1 MIQLIRTSLLL
12 AAFLLPCADGLR
24 GAEDT
29 VVASDGSGQFR
40 SIQEAVSA
48 APITGLGRAW
58 VIAVRPGIYRE
69 RVYVQRERGDIVLR
83 GSNPETTIL
92 TSSLYAGMAGPDGKP
107 IGTFRTPTLQVD
119 GDGYRVEGLTI
130 ANAAGPVGQA
140 VAVRVDGD
148 RVSFSNCRLL
158 GWQDTVLVNRG
169 RHYFTRCYIEGHIDF
184 IFGGATA
191 FFDHCEI
198 HCLGNGYITAASTP
212 AGVAHGMV
220 FADCR
225 ISGAHWARAYLGRPW
240 RDHARV
246 EFLRTYMSDTVIPSG
261 WDDWGRQVTHQT
273 AMFAEFESSGP
284 GVQWG
289 ARVPW
294 SRRLSIREAS
304 EISADLVLGGSD
316 GWRPASA
323 PAP

>member
-1 MIQLIRTSLLL
+1 MTPLMRASLLL
-12 AAFLLPCADGLR
+12 AAFLLPAGDRLLGT
-24 GAEDT
+24 EDA
-29 VVASDGSGQFR
+29 VVAQDGSGQFR

-58 VIAVRPGIYRE
+58 VIAVRPGTYRE

-83 GSNPETTIL
+83 GSNPELTVL

-119 GDGYRVEGLTI
+119 GDGFRAEGLTI

-148 RVSFSNCRLL
+148 RVSFRNCRFL
-158 GWQDTVLVNRG
+158 GWQDTVLANRG
-169 RHYFTRCYIEGHIDF
+169 RHYFTNCYIEGHIDF

-198 HCLGNGYITAASTP
+198 RCLGNGYVTAASTP
-212 AGVAHGMV
+212 AGVAHGLV

-225 ISGAHWARAYLGRPW
+225 ISGAEGARAYLGRPW

-246 EFLRTYMSDTVIPSG
+246 EFLRTYMSGTILPSG
-261 WDDWGRQVTHQT
+261 WDDWGRPVTHQT
-273 AMFAEFESSGP
+273 ALFAEFESSGP
-284 GVQWG
+284 GAQSS

-294 SRRLSIREAS
+294 SRRLSAQEAS
-304 EISADLVLGGSD
+304 RINLELVLSGTD
-316 GWRPASA
+316 GWKPAAEQA
-323 PAP
+323 P

>member
-1 MIQLIRTSLLL
+1 MTPLMRASLLL
-12 AAFLLPCADGLR
+12 AAFLLPAGDRLLGT
-24 GAEDT
+24 EDA
-29 VVASDGSGQFR
+29 VVAQDGSGQFR

-83 GSNPETTIL
+83 ASNAGNTIL

-119 GDGYRVEGLTI
+119 GDGFRVEGLTI
-130 ANAAGPVGQA
+130 ANEAGPVGQA

-148 RVSFSNCRLL
+148 RVSFSNCRFL

-169 RHYFTRCYIEGHIDF
+169 RHYFANCYIEGHIDF

-198 HCLGNGYITAASTP
+198 RCLGNGYVTAASTP
-212 AGVAHGMV
+212 AGVAHGLV

-225 ISGAHWARAYLGRPW
+225 ISGAEGARAYLGRPW

-246 EFLRTYMSDTVIPSG
+246 EFLRTYMSGTILPSG
-261 WDDWGRQVTHQT
+261 WDDWGRPVTHQT
-273 AMFAEFESSGP
+273 ALFAEFESSGP
-284 GVQWG
+284 GAQSS

-294 SRRLSIREAS
+294 SRRLSAQEAS
-304 EISADLVLGGSD
+304 RINLELVLSGTD
-316 GWRPASA
+316 GWKPAAEQA
-323 PAP
+323 P